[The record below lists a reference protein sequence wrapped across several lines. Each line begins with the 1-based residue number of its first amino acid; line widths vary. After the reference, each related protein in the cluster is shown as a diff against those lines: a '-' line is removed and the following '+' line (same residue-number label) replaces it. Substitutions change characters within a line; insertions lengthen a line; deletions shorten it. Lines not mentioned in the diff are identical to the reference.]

1 MSRFFILLATV
12 LLFALSLSCNDPVV
26 EPSTTLPGIV
36 SVRVSRISSWS
47 AILGS
52 SIQPNGL
59 ATTCQFEYGTTTQY
73 GSNTSERNIGTGLSA
88 VAVVESLA
96 NLHAGTTYH
105 WRAVATNGLGKSV
118 SADSVFTTVAFDSL
132 APMARNDSASSI
144 ASFTARLFGTVNP
157 RSLPT
162 TCYFEYGTTTQYGSN
177 TPQRSIGSGASAI
190 AVVEP
195 ISGLHA
201 ATTYHWRI
209 VATNGVGKSVGVDS
223 AFATVPFD
231 SLAPTARTDSASG
244 VTKNL
249 AHLFGTVNPRFLST
263 TCYFEYSSTNGGV
276 MKTIDIVVGNGGSD
290 TPVSDWISSL
300 AEGTTYQY
308 RIVAKN
314 SVGYAY
320 GEYKSLETTT
330 DPPTVTQNQAFL
342 FSNTKVELTGTV
354 NAVTGTANGVSIS
367 YHFEYGTTGNYG
379 QSTNP
384 QALYA
389 YPSAVVE
396 NLAPGSLYHWRI
408 VASNSG
414 GITYGPDSTFF
425 LPAAVKPFDLPLRI
439 GSRWKYWFQMLSSPL
454 RGYHT
459 WEVTG
464 TDGSGNWTFID
475 IRQDS
480 NYASGSPIP
489 WRNDTVSFVLKD
501 LPDYYQIDFSEW
513 QGPFYQC
520 KRIPKWIDSSKDTV
534 KYYGT
539 PLSYGYTGYE
549 GVAFANGV
557 GLVEYFGKFPQ
568 MTALPVSLS
577 LLEYLP
583 PGIQKSP

>member
-425 LPAAVKPFDLPLRI
+425 LPATVKPFDFPLRI
-439 GSRWKYWFQMLSSPL
+439 GSKWKYGFYVLGNF

-464 TDGSGNWTFID
+464 NDGNGNWSFID
-475 IRQDS
+475 IRRDS
-480 NYASGSPIP
+480 AGSTLVY
-489 WRNDTVSFVLKD
+489 DDSVSFVLRD
-501 LPDYYQIDFSEW
+501 LPDYYQIDFPEW
-513 QGPFYQC
+513 EGMFEHT
-520 KRIPKWIDSSKDTV
+520 KRIPKLIDSSKDTV
-534 KYYGT
+534 RYHGTLCYGVC
-539 PLSYGYTGYE
+539 GYE
-549 GVAFANGV
+549 SVAYVNGV
-557 GLVEYFGKFPQ
+557 GLVAYFGKGPG
-568 MTALPVSLS
+568 MTMDAVSLS
-577 LLEYLP
+577 LLEYLY
-583 PGIQKSP
+583 PGTRGTR

>member
-26 EPSTTLPGIV
+26 EVSTPPGIV
-36 SVRVSRISSWS
+36 SVGASRISSWGV
-47 AILGS
+47 ILGS

-59 ATTCQFEYGTTTQY
+59 ETTCHFESG
-73 GSNTSERNIGTGLSA
+73 A
-88 VAVVESLA
+88 
-96 NLHAGTTYH
+96 
-105 WRAVATNGLGKSV
+105 
-118 SADSVFTTVAFDSL
+118 
-132 APMARNDSASSI
+132 
-144 ASFTARLFGTVNP
+144 
-157 RSLPT
+157 
-162 TCYFEYGTTTQYGSN
+162 TTQYGSN
-177 TPQRSIGSGASAI
+177 TPQKNIGSGTSAVAVAETLAS
-190 AVVEP
+190 
-195 ISGLHA
+195 LHPG
-201 ATTYHWRI
+201 TMYHWRI
-209 VATNGVGKSVGVDS
+209 VTMNSGGTSTSADSV
-223 AFATVPFD
+223 FATVPFD
-231 SLAPTARTDSASG
+231 SLAPTARTDSASS
-244 VTKNL
+244 VTNTT
-249 AHLFGTVNPRFLST
+249 AWLFATVNPRSLPT
-263 TCYFEYSSTNGGV
+263 TCYFEYGSTYGGIQSTTPIDIGSGGTDRPVSCSITSLSST
-276 MKTIDIVVGNGGSD
+276 
-290 TPVSDWISSL
+290 
-300 AEGTTYQY
+300 TTYQY
-308 RIVAKN
+308 RIIAVN
-314 SVGYAY
+314 PHGYAF
-320 GEYKSLETTT
+320 GEYKSLTTT
-330 DPPTVTQNQAFL
+330 PDPLTVTQNQAFL
-342 FSNTKVELTGTV
+342 FSNTKVELTGQIWADGS
-354 NAVTGTANGVSIS
+354 NLLFHI
-367 YHFEYGTTGNYG
+367 EYGTTENYG
-379 QSTNP
+379 QKTSPKNVGTVTVSEV
-384 QALYA
+384 L
-389 YPSAVVE
+389 E
-396 NLAPGSLYHWRI
+396 NLAPGSVYHWRI